1 MAADEPRRT
10 CSAAEE
16 HSPRP
21 PESESPSRLAES
33 CAIKFLEDDARLWLW
48 VPAAQGFAADSEKD
62 SSHRA
67 QPARQHQDKPT
78 QQLVCR
84 FLLSWGQ
91 VVVAVDAPAGHRGD
105 PG

>member
-1 MAADEPRRT
+1 MVAGELRRT
-10 CSAAEE
+10 CGGGAQ
-16 HSPRP
+16 P
-21 PESESPSRLAES
+21 
-33 CAIKFLEDDARLWLW
+33 
-48 VPAAQGFAADSEKD
+48 PAAGVGVAVAVAAGRVVRNQIPGGRRALVGASGPGFAADSEKD